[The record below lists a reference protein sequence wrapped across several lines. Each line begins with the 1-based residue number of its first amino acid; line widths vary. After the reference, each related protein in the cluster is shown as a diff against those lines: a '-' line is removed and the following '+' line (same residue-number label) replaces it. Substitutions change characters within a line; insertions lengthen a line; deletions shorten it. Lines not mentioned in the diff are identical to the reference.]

1 MLTTI
6 SITMLPETWEL
17 LQKLTELQNKHML
30 TVAPDYE
37 PLTPEEYLGG
47 SLQQLLQRE
56 LEEFTH

>member
-47 SLQQLLQRE
+47 SLS
-56 LEEFTH
+56 